1 MTYTLKEQALVL
13 LKSLEDSDDACSSWD
28 FTTIR
33 AALESMPDKLE
44 GQ

>member
-1 MTYTLKEQALVL
+1 MTHTLKEQALAL

-33 AALESMPDKLE
+33 EALESIPE
-44 GQ
+44 QE